1 MFRLGLGLEI
11 LDLAWLW
18 AALSTLLVPSH
29 DSPLVS
35 LDTLGPEKRYVILLH
50 DMSSTDS
57 RFLSPPVFPRRAH
70 SQQQPPATGDA
81 DQISNDF
88 V

>member
-35 LDTLGPEKRYVILLH
+35 LDTLGPEKMYVILLH
-50 DMSSTDS
+50 DMFSTDS
-57 RFLSPPVFPRRAH
+57 RFFKSRRSRDVLIPSSNHLA
-70 SQQQPPATGDA
+70 STLQPGM
-81 DQISNDF
+81 
-88 V
+88 